1 MILNERAAADTLKE
15 RKEITT
21 KGFII
26 GIAVSVVWI
35 IIGILLTVKLL
46 NKKHEVLYGIHSV
59 FIIVLGILLFNSFM
73 FLEH

>member
-1 MILNERAAADTLKE
+1 MLLNIVKIKE